1 MDPLTTAGIIATAA
15 NVVGNLFGSSASNN
29 QSNRA
34 ASAQYKRAKEL
45 DEFDWE
51 SSLRKYEYAKAAVD
65 LQRQTSENVRAYKMG
80 VAEQSW
86 QYQMSMRE
94 YEYKNAVD
102 IFNRSERQFTD
113 QLDMNAISSIIAQ
126 EEATRSFNEAQI
138 SNNFQ
143 SEAMARDLSK
153 ALDTSAFVKADLKRQ
168 RNYAIDSAF
177 NAQENSVKAL
187 LGEGKARSRGA
198 GRSAAKNVQSVLAAS
213 GRQQAQ
219 IVQSI
224 ANAENQF
231 RIQATSID
239 SNMLNTINQT
249 DLAQAKEDN
258 NIDYKRQEYNQGLRE
273 LQASMD
279 SAKQA
284 FSANMMKI
292 DRDRNLADMQAHH
305 NRMLEPSMGPEI
317 PRPLELPRSVFLD
330 PLKPVR
336 GPKPEKRAP
345 QTISSWTTFANT
357 AAGVGDAVST
367 IQTLGKAAGWF

>member
-1 MDPLTTAGIIATAA
+1 
-15 NVVGNLFGSSASNN
+15 
-29 QSNRA
+29 
-34 ASAQYKRAKEL
+34 
-45 DEFDWE
+45 
-51 SSLRKYEYAKAAVD
+51 
-65 LQRQTSENVRAYKMG
+65 
-80 VAEQSW
+80 
-86 QYQMSMRE
+86 
-94 YEYKNAVD
+94 
-102 IFNRSERQFTD
+102 
-113 QLDMNAISSIIAQ
+113 
-126 EEATRSFNEAQI
+126 
-138 SNNFQ
+138 
-143 SEAMARDLSK
+143 
-153 ALDTSAFVKADLKRQ
+153 
-168 RNYAIDSAF
+168 
-177 NAQENSVKAL
+177 
-187 LGEGKARSRGA
+187 
-198 GRSAAKNVQSVLAAS
+198 
-213 GRQQAQ
+213 
-219 IVQSI
+219 
-224 ANAENQF
+224 
-231 RIQATSID
+231 
-239 SNMLNTINQT
+239 MLNTINQT